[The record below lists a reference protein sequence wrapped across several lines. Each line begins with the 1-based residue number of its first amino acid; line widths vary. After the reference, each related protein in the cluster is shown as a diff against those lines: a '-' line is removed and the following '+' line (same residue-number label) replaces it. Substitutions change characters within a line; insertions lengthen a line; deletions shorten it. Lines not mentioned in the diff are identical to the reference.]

1 MQEETPAKQT
11 QNEMET
17 ERERK
22 REEEREGE
30 PIHKVYEQI
39 LNEYI
44 FKCLSIFVCAYT
56 LAQVYMST

>member
-11 QNEMET
+11 RNWIET
-17 ERERK
+17 ERDRE

-30 PIHKVYEQI
+30 PIHKKYEQI

-56 LAQVYMST
+56 LAQVYI